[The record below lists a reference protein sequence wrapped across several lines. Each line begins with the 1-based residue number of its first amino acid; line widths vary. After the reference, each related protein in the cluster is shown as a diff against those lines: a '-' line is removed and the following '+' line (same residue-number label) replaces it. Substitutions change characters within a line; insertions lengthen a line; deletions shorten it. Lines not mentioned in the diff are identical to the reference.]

1 MQSNLQPDE
10 KSRMAKRLLVIL
22 TTFCLLIIALLFA
35 IANGSADFSLSE
47 VLTALFQRPDDVSTA
62 VVWNLRL
69 PRAIIAIFVGA
80 NLAVSGVLLQSVMGN
95 PLADP
100 GLTGI
105 SSGAS
110 LAAIIIM
117 LLFPNVYHLLS
128 LGAFLGG
135 AAACLLVYGLAWK
148 NGGIRPLRIILAGV
162 AVNAMLGGG
171 TSLLSILNSDK
182 IQGVLLWLNG
192 SMSAKS
198 WMDVRGLLP
207 YSVLGLALSF
217 LCIRGANLLLLGD
230 NVATNLG
237 ARVNRLRLL
246 LSGVAVLLAGIS
258 VATVGVIGFV
268 GLIVPHMS
276 RKMVGAD
283 YRFLLPHSM
292 VLGGL
297 VLLIGDTLARTVA
310 APVEL
315 PVGVIMAV
323 IGGPFFLYLL
333 RKEDRNGHDA

>member
-1 MQSNLQPDE
+1 MQNELG
-10 KSRMAKRLLVIL
+10 RNRHRLVIIFI
-22 TTFCLLIIALLFA
+22 TAGLLLMTALFA
-35 IANGSADFSLSE
+35 IAVGSASYSLKQ
-47 VLTALFQRPDDVSTA
+47 VVDALLYREDSMVTS

-69 PRAIIAIFVGA
+69 PRVLIAVFVGA

-110 LAAIIIM
+110 LAAILIM
-117 LLFPNVYHLLS
+117 LVFPKVYHLLS
-128 LGAFLGG
+128 LGSFFGG
-135 AAACLLVYGLAWK
+135 AVACLMVYALAWK
-148 NGGIRPLRIILAGV
+148 NGIRPLRIILAGV

-171 TSLLSILNSDK
+171 TSLLSILYSDR

-198 WMDVRGLLP
+198 WGNLSVLMPYSIIGLL
-207 YSVLGLALSF
+207 LSI
-217 LCIRGANLLLLGD
+217 LCIRAANLLLLGD
-230 NVATNLG
+230 SVAINLG
-237 ARVNRLRLL
+237 AKINRMRMA
-246 LSGVAVLLAGIS
+246 LSGIAVFLAGIS

-268 GLIVPHMS
+268 GLIVPHMG
-276 RKMVGAD
+276 RKLVGAD
-283 YRFLLPHSM
+283 YRYLLPQSM
-292 VLGGL
+292 VLGAF
-297 VLLIGDTLARTVA
+297 VLLLGDTLARTVA
-310 APVEL
+310 APLEL

-333 RKEDRNGHDA
+333 RKEDQDGHNT